1 MELEKQVE
9 LKRQGTNKGET
20 EDAAIRRKLQ
30 YRYLVAVPRISKG
43 GEGGGTEKVA
53 VRIIAVH
60 DKTAFSEAME
70 TYNIGLPSNEDDANN
85 PNGLGASVGFFA
97 FPSKEIKDTA
107 EHKVEQARKVRELK
121 AAMDELKQKLG
132 SLDEIG
138 AGGVLAANAP
148 HGTDSDSDASKAA
161 KIASREIDELL
172 TTFTPALDTGAVRRL
187 LYHAARIERQSCE
200 MSIIG
205 TNVQKPDFDW
215 RHALQK
221 DHSDRQKLT
230 CVVIRMINDSTNGC
244 GPLLF

>member
-1 MELEKQVE
+1 MELENQVE
-9 LKRQGTNKGET
+9 LKRQGTNKGEIG
-20 EDAAIRRKLQ
+20 DAAIRRKLQ
-30 YRYLVAVPRISKG
+30 CRYLVAVPRISKG

-60 DKTAFSEAME
+60 DKTAFDEAME
-70 TYNIGLPSNEDDANN
+70 TYNIGLPSNEVDANN
-85 PNGLGASVGFFA
+85 PNGLGFFA

-161 KIASREIDELL
+161 KCASREIDELL
-172 TTFTPALDTGAVRRL
+172 TTPALDTGAVYTAVRRL

-205 TNVQKPDFDW
+205 TDVRKPDFDW
-215 RHALQK
+215 RHALEK

-230 CVVIRMINDSTNGC
+230 CVLGSYVINGSTNGC